1 MKRTKILATV
11 GPASESEEVLT
22 KMFEAGLDAVRCN
35 FSHGCAQ
42 DHKDRVE
49 MIRSVAKKTGHKV
62 GVLGDLQGPKI
73 RIARFKDGKVILEEV

>member
-35 FSHGCAQ
+35 FSHGCTRSQ
-42 DHKDRVE
+42 NRVE
-49 MIRSVAKKTGHKV
+49 
-62 GVLGDLQGPKI
+62 
-73 RIARFKDGKVILEEV
+73 